1 MKKLKEENQ
10 AEGGKIFEGDYI
22 ECSMI
27 QNSDHFLAEFVL
39 FKDGKIDKFVS
50 NEDYFKE
57 KTMAEV

>member
-1 MKKLKEENQ
+1 
-10 AEGGKIFEGDYI
+10 
-22 ECSMI
+22 MI